1 MVSALI
7 FLSIAVITYIIGVV
21 AVYNRI
27 NKLMN
32 ELELLPNPQEVAM
45 LMRLIILYPIFYP
58 EIEQFL
64 RTCDK
69 NKIKE

>member
-1 MVSALI
+1 MLM
-7 FLSIAVITYIIGVV
+7 FLSIIVIAYIIGVV
-21 AVYNRI
+21 TVYKRTN
-27 NKLMN
+27 NLMN
-32 ELELLPNPQEVAM
+32 ELELLPNPQEIGI
-45 LMRLIILYPIFYP
+45 LMRLIVLYPIFYP

>member
-1 MVSALI
+1 MLM
-7 FLSIAVITYIIGVV
+7 FLSAIVISHIIGVV
-21 AVYNRI
+21 VVYNRT
-27 NKLMN
+27 NNLMN
-32 ELELLPNPQEVAM
+32 ELELLPNPQEIAM

-58 EIEQFL
+58 EIEKFL